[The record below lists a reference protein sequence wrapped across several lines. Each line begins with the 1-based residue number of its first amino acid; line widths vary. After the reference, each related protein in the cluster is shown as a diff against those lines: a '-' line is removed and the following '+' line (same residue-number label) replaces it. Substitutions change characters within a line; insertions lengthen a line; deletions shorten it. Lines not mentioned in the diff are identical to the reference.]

1 MEMKEQVLQS
11 GHYLFDNKPLIYRS
25 WSKELE
31 LKKIKIE
38 VVPFWIQLHNLPLK
52 FWGKSLPK
60 ITGLIG
66 KYVKSHYATEE
77 RNKIGFARVMV
88 ELKIDQKLPG
98 TVAFKDEQG
107 QLINV
112 EVEYE
117 WKPVTCANCQGMG
130 HTTEQCRKIKP
141 KSVQKPATRQV
152 WQPVAKVNKGSVE
165 KHETRGQTKTNIARK
180 ESIQMPDGEA
190 G

>member
-11 GHYLFDNKPLIYRS
+11 GHYLFYNKPLIYRP

-38 VVPFWIQLHNLPLK
+38 VVPVWIQLHNLPLK

-66 KYVKSHYATEE
+66 KYVKSDYATEE

-88 ELKIDQKLPG
+88 ELKIDQKLPE
-98 TVAFKDEQG
+98 TVTFKDEQG
-107 QLINV
+107 
-112 EVEYE
+112 
-117 WKPVTCANCQGMG
+117 
-130 HTTEQCRKIKP
+130 
-141 KSVQKPATRQV
+141 
-152 WQPVAKVNKGSVE
+152 
-165 KHETRGQTKTNIARK
+165 
-180 ESIQMPDGEA
+180 
-190 G
+190 